1 VDSLD
6 CSNNS
11 HPIFP
16 VQGHILSVGGDALM
30 GLDFGLVCL
39 NRSRAYPPVFSLGIF
54 LSVA

>member
-1 VDSLD
+1 MDSLD

-11 HPIFP
+11 QPIFP